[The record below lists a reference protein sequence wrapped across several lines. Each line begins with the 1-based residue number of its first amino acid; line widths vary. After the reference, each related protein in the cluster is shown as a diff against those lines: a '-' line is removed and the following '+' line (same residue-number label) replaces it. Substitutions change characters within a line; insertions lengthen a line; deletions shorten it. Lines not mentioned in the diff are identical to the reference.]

1 MQLNQSYSKIA
12 ASIKATGSKQFEDG
26 ITNYWYLVT
35 FEDGTIAAFGKQQL
49 LDNSVIGRMFNFSV
63 VGMDQVKRIPRINVN
78 SIVLV
83 QQQPQYQQQNNTFN
97 HNAQYPQNV
106 NQNMQNGFV
115 NNNFEAQVIP
125 LPQITPPQSKKP
137 FAQSSDAIA
146 NRVFGGYAKDLV
158 AAGKTSNKDIEDFF
172 KIWELCIAKGKE
184 LDDHF
189 PIGALDNFYSDMP
202 IFEEKPIEAEKH
214 NTNTIAK
221 AVKPAKGKSDKRA
234 EMDWND

>member
-12 ASIKATGSKQFEDG
+12 ASIKATGSKQFADG

-63 VGMDQVKRIPRINVN
+63 VGMDQVKSIPRINVN
-78 SIVLV
+78 SIVVV

-97 HNAQYPQNV
+97 HNAQYPQNTH
-106 NQNMQNGFV
+106 QGMQNGF
-115 NNNFEAQVIP
+115 NSIFETQAVP
-125 LPQITPPQSKKP
+125 LPHVTPPQSKKP
-137 FAQSSDAIA
+137 FVQSSDAIA

-202 IFEEKPIEAEKH
+202 IFEETPTEVSEAPKAPTKPQKQ
-214 NTNTIAK
+214 
-221 AVKPAKGKSDKRA
+221 VKTKGDKRS

>member
-1 MQLNQSYSKIA
+1 MQINQSYSKIA
-12 ASIKATGSKQFEDG
+12 SSIKATGSKQFDDG

-78 SIVLV
+78 SIVVV
-83 QQQPQYQQQNNTFN
+83 QQQQYQQQNNAFN
-97 HNAQYPQNV
+97 HNSHQNT
-106 NQNMQNGFV
+106 NQGMQNGFV
-115 NNNFEAQVIP
+115 NNNFEAQVVP
-125 LPQITPPQSKKP
+125 LPNVIPPQSKKP
-137 FAQSSDAIA
+137 FMQSSDAIA

-189 PIGALDNFYSDMP
+189 PIRALDNFYSDMP
-202 IFEEKPIEAEKH
+202 IFEETPTEVSEAPKAPTKPQKQ
-214 NTNTIAK
+214 
-221 AVKPAKGKSDKRA
+221 VKTKGDKRA

>member
-1 MQLNQSYSKIA
+1 MQINQSYSKIA
-12 ASIKATGSKQFEDG
+12 SSIKATGSKQFDDG

-78 SIVLV
+78 SIIVV
-83 QQQPQYQQQNNTFN
+83 QQHQQQNNAFS
-97 HNAQYPQNV
+97 HNTTPPQNIS
-106 NQNMQNGFV
+106 QGMQNGFIG
-115 NNNFEAQVIP
+115 NNFEAQVVP
-125 LPQITPPQSKKP
+125 LPNIIPPQSKKP
-137 FAQSSDAIA
+137 FAQYSDAIA

-189 PIGALDNFYSDMP
+189 PIGALDNFYSNMS
-202 IFEEKPIEAEKH
+202 IFEETPIEVSEAP
-214 NTNTIAK
+214 K
-221 AVKPAKGKSDKRA
+221 APTKLQKQLKTKGDKRA